1 MFTPSKPLTSEQWK
15 LVEQFQR
22 ELDTEYDMRRQ
33 MLLTRLDVT
42 VQSFQWSD
50 RGRSKQDQI
59 ETKYS
64 ANRKLAESML
74 HGGESTGVAALLAAR
89 EDLTIIEKTSNAS
102 IRTQSDIQKH
112 VIGQVP
118 DRGGRA
124 DEHAAPPREMPSWT
138 NRTAGRGGGRGVS
151 LGLNQGWMILY

>member
-1 MFTPSKPLTSEQWK
+1 M
-15 LVEQFQR
+15 VEQFQR

-50 RGRSKQDQI
+50 KGRSKQDQI
-59 ETKYS
+59 EAEYS
-64 ANRKLAESML
+64 INRKLAESMM
-74 HGGESTGVAALLAAR
+74 HGGESTSIAALLAAR

-102 IRTQSDIQKH
+102 IRTRSDIQKH
-112 VIGQVP
+112 VMGLVP

-124 DEHAAPPREMPSWT
+124 NEHAAPAKEMPSWS
-138 NRTAGRGGGRGVS
+138 NRTAGGRGGGGRGVC
-151 LGLNQGWMILY
+151 